1 MSPTVEGAGVRLAY
15 RERGEGEPVLLV
27 HGMADDGAS
36 WDDVVAALAA
46 RARVIAYDRRGY
58 GGSDAPDPYERT
70 TVQEQAE
77 DAAALLRAL
86 SAIPA
91 LVSGRDLGALV
102 CLDLVRRHRGL
113 VRAAVLIEPPLY
125 PLVPGANE
133 ALAEE
138 RLRLEEAL
146 RSGGPEAAVAELVGR
161 ARGGEERLARAV
173 AAPVAFFADYGGL
186 ASWPVSRRE
195 LRELRVPL
203 TVLTAPDS
211 SRIAV
216 QAADALADLVPAARR
231 AHGQSPSDALAERL
245 G

>member
-27 HGMADDGAS
+27 HGMADDAAS
-36 WDDVVAALAA
+36 WDEVFDALGG

-58 GGSDAPDPYERT
+58 GSSGAPDPYERT

-86 SAIPA
+86 SAFPA

-102 CLDLVRRHRGL
+102 CLDLIRRHRDL
-113 VRAAVLIEPPLY
+113 VRAAVVIEPPLY

-133 ALAEE
+133 VLADE
-138 RLRLEEAL
+138 RVRLEEAL
-146 RSGGPEAAVAELVGR
+146 RAAGPQAAVAEFLGGR
-161 ARGGEERLARAV
+161 AGEERLARAL
-173 AAPVAFFADYGGL
+173 AAPAAFFADYGGV
-186 ASWPVSRRE
+186 ASWPISRRE
-195 LRELRVPL
+195 LRRLEVPL
-203 TVLTAPDS
+203 TVLTAADS
-211 SRIAV
+211 PRLAV
-216 QAADALADLVPAARR
+216 QAADALVDLVPGARR
-231 AHGQSPSDALAERL
+231 AHGQAPSDALAERL